1 MNANTRVSHAIYRYV
16 LVLGYRTPGFLNRQV
31 AWLLGYVIAG
41 GTSIPYS
48 RATSNSIVGFDLKFV
63 SVEPSSSY
71 PFN

>member
-16 LVLGYRTPGFLNRQV
+16 LVLGYRTPDFLNRQV
-31 AWLLGYVIAG
+31 AWLRGCVVAG
-41 GTSIPYS
+41 GTSVPYS
-48 RATSNSIVGFDLKFV
+48 RATNNIIVGFDLKFV